1 MPRSVNAVAS
11 RARRKKVLKLAKGNF
26 GSRGNVWTVAKNT
39 VEKGLQYAYAHRQ
52 LKKRT
57 FRSLWI
63 MRINAAVRA
72 QGMTYSQFIGKL
84 NAKGIVLNRKVLAD
98 LAMNEPKA
106 FEAIVNAVKIAG
118 AVRRH
123 RCRRYEGHAVV
134 EIRGAIRDFSDRKS
148 GG

>member
-1 MPRSVNAVAS
+1 MTRSVNAVAS

-106 FEAIVNAVKIAG
+106 FEAIVNAVK
-118 AVRRH
+118 
-123 RCRRYEGHAVV
+123 
-134 EIRGAIRDFSDRKS
+134 
-148 GG
+148 

>member
-57 FRSLWI
+57 FRPLWI

-84 NAKGIVLNRKVLAD
+84 NAKGIALNRKVLAD

-106 FEAIVNAVKIAG
+106 FEAIVKAVK
-118 AVRRH
+118 
-123 RCRRYEGHAVV
+123 
-134 EIRGAIRDFSDRKS
+134 
-148 GG
+148 